1 MLGTTLADRYKVIK
15 ALGSGGFSKTYLAT
29 DTQHPDKRRCIVK
42 KLQPESDDLFTVK
55 TSRRLFATEVKVLKR
70 LGSYDQIPQFFDDFE
85 ENEDFFLIEQYI
97 EGKNLKQEFGWRR
110 WPEAKVINFL
120 QDVLTTLA
128 YVHQRRVIH
137 RDIKPANL
145 IRRKKDKKIVLIDFG
160 SVKNKRRIAQTVVI
174 GTDGYMPSEQSI
186 GRPNFSSDVYA
197 VGIIAIQALTGMD
210 PTKGKISFDLKT
222 GEIAWRRY
230 ISINPVLGDIIDK
243 MVRYDFRQRYPSAI
257 EALEDVNELITEVP
271 SIERRQM
278 LQTAAS
284 WGVGMLGVGLA
295 YGAFTQK
302 WLFPSANT
310 LIKQLFGQADLN
322 SEEKS

>member
-1 MLGTTLADRYKVIK
+1 MLGTTLAERYKITK
-15 ALGSGGFSKTYLAT
+15 ALGSGGFSQTYLAT
-29 DTQHPDKRRCIVK
+29 DTQHPEKRRCIVK

-70 LGSYDQIPQFFDDFE
+70 LGDYDQIPQLFDDFE
-85 ENEDFFLIEQYI
+85 EDQDFFLVEQYI
-97 EGKNLKQEFGWRR
+97 EGKSLKQELGWRR
-110 WPEAKVINFL
+110 WSEAKVIAFL

-137 RDIKPANL
+137 RDLKPANL

-160 SVKNKRRIAQTVVI
+160 SVKNKRRIVQTVVI

-186 GRPNFSSDVYA
+186 GRPHFSSDVYA
-197 VGIIAIQALTGMD
+197 VGIIAIQALTGID
-210 PTKGKISFDLKT
+210 PSKGKLAYDSKT

-230 ISINPVLGDIIDK
+230 ISVSPLLGEIIDK
-243 MVRYDFRQRYPSAI
+243 MVCYDFRQRYPSAV
-257 EALEDVNELITEVP
+257 EALAAVNGLIAEVP
-271 SIERRQM
+271 SMERRQM
-278 LQTAAS
+278 LQTVAS
-284 WGVGMLGVGLA
+284 WGAGLLGVGLA

-310 LIKQLFGQADLN
+310 FIKQLFGQVELD
-322 SEEKS
+322 SEERS

>member
-1 MLGTTLADRYKVIK
+1 MLGTTLAERYKITK
-15 ALGSGGFSKTYLAT
+15 ALGSGGFSQTYLAT
-29 DTQHPDKRRCIVK
+29 DTQHPEKRRCIVK

-70 LGSYDQIPQFFDDFE
+70 LGDYDQIPQLFDDFE
-85 ENEDFFLIEQYI
+85 EDQDFFLVEQYI
-97 EGKNLKQEFGWRR
+97 EGKSLKQELGWRR
-110 WPEAKVINFL
+110 WSEAKVIAFL

-137 RDIKPANL
+137 RDLKPANL

-160 SVKNKRRIAQTVVI
+160 SVKNKRRIVQTVVI

-186 GRPNFSSDVYA
+186 GRPHFSSDVYA
-197 VGIIAIQALTGMD
+197 VGIIAIQALTGID
-210 PTKGKISFDLKT
+210 PSKGKLAYDPKT

-230 ISINPVLGDIIDK
+230 ISVSPLLGEIIDK
-243 MVRYDFRQRYPSAI
+243 MVCYDFRQRYPSAV
-257 EALEDVNELITEVP
+257 EALAAVNELIAEVP
-271 SIERRQM
+271 SMERRQM
-278 LQTAAS
+278 LQTVAS
-284 WGVGMLGVGLA
+284 WGAGLLGVGLA

-310 LIKQLFGQADLN
+310 FIKQLFGQAELD
-322 SEEKS
+322 SEERS

>member
-1 MLGTTLADRYKVIK
+1 MLGTTLADRYKITK
-15 ALGSGGFSKTYLAT
+15 ALGSGGFSKTFIAT
-29 DTQHPDKRRCIVK
+29 DTQHPGKRRCIVK

-55 TSRRLFATEVKVLKR
+55 TSRRLFATEVKVLRR
-70 LGSYDQIPQFFDDFE
+70 LGSYDQIPQLFDDFE
-85 ENEDFFLIEQYI
+85 EDQDFFLVEQYI
-97 EGKNLKQEFGWRR
+97 EGTNLKREFGWRR
-110 WPEAKVINFL
+110 WSEAKLIAFL

-145 IRRKKDKKIVLIDFG
+145 IRRKKDKKVVLIDFG

-210 PTKGKISFDLKT
+210 PTKGKLSFDPKT

-230 ISINPVLGDIIDK
+230 ISINPLLGEIIDK
-243 MVRYDFRQRYPSAI
+243 MVRYDFRQRYPSAV
-257 EALEDVNELITEVP
+257 EALADVNELVAEVP

-310 LIKQLFGQADLN
+310 FIKQLFGQADLD

>member
-1 MLGTTLADRYKVIK
+1 MLGTTLADRYKINK
-15 ALGSGGFSKTYLAT
+15 ALGNGGFSQTFLAT
-29 DTQHPDKRRCIVK
+29 DTQHPQKRRCIVK

-70 LGSYDQIPQFFDDFE
+70 LGDYDQIPQLFDDFE
-85 ENEDFFLIEQYI
+85 AEQDFFLVEQYV
-97 EGKNLKQEFGWRR
+97 EGNTLKQEFGWRR
-110 WPEAKVINFL
+110 WSEAKVITFL

-137 RDIKPANL
+137 RDIKPENL

-160 SVKNKRRIAQTVVI
+160 SVKNKRRIAQTVAI

-210 PTKGKISFDLKT
+210 PTKGKLTPNPKT

-230 ISINPVLGDIIDK
+230 ILVNPLLGDIIDK
-243 MVRYDFRQRYPSAI
+243 MVRYDFRQRYPSAV
-257 EALEDVNELITEVP
+257 EALAAVNELIEEVP

-295 YGAFTQK
+295 YGAFAQK

-310 LIKQLFGQADLN
+310 FIKQLFGQADLN

>member
-1 MLGTTLADRYKVIK
+1 MLGTTLAERYKITK
-15 ALGSGGFSKTYLAT
+15 ALGSGGFSQTYLAT
-29 DTQHPDKRRCIVK
+29 DTQHPEKRRCIVK

-70 LGSYDQIPQFFDDFE
+70 LGDYDQIPQLFDDFE
-85 ENEDFFLIEQYI
+85 EDQDFFLVEQYI
-97 EGKNLKQEFGWRR
+97 EGKSLKQELGWRR
-110 WPEAKVINFL
+110 WSEAKVIAFL

-137 RDIKPANL
+137 RDLKPANL

-160 SVKNKRRIAQTVVI
+160 SVKNKRRIVQTVVI

-186 GRPNFSSDVYA
+186 GRPHFSSDVYA
-197 VGIIAIQALTGMD
+197 VGIIAIQALTGID
-210 PTKGKISFDLKT
+210 PSKGKLAYDSKT

-230 ISINPVLGDIIDK
+230 ISVSPLLGEIIDK
-243 MVRYDFRQRYPSAI
+243 MVCYDFRQRYPSAV
-257 EALEDVNELITEVP
+257 EALAAVNGLIAEVP
-271 SIERRQM
+271 SMERRQM

-284 WGVGMLGVGLA
+284 WGAGLLGVGLA

-310 LIKQLFGQADLN
+310 FIKQLFGQAVLD
-322 SEEKS
+322 SEERS